1 VAWNANH
8 PEGGNATGE
17 APPLH
22 VLDVPPRRR
31 DLSPRQDLPTRR
43 GQSPLSV
50 TATIS
55 TKAHAAMDWC
65 PGHVAPLP
73 NFFDVVINLLAWSA
87 DAIEASA
94 GSVDDL

>member
-1 VAWNANH
+1 
-8 PEGGNATGE
+8 
-17 APPLH
+17 
-22 VLDVPPRRR
+22 
-31 DLSPRQDLPTRR
+31 
-43 GQSPLSV
+43 
-50 TATIS
+50 
-55 TKAHAAMDWC
+55 MDWC